1 MKLTSTIITA
11 LCAIWLSS
19 CSTPTSTEENV
30 EEPPAQEEESTPQL
44 TRGLPDTQ
52 EYSAIL
58 TWNEGTPYLLDCET
72 GNRILLQDT
81 TGMLERNLPI
91 KGVEVGKTIYTKV
104 RGIPA
109 EGLGDSDPF
118 VEEEILLLAVEEA
131 QDDIS
136 VENCNICADF
146 KGVGNEPGW
155 SVSVYAPDSIVLQT
169 EYGLVS
175 QSFPYSFPTY
185 QDGKWNFEIL
195 SDSRKDVLYI
205 RFTDN
210 ECLDNMLGASS
221 PYQVVVDYGDS
232 HYEGCANKLN

>member
-1 MKLTSTIITA
+1 MKLIPAIIA
-11 LCAIWLSS
+11 ILFAAWLCS
-19 CSTPTSTEENV
+19 CSTPPSSQENV
-30 EEPPAQEEESTPQL
+30 EETLGQEEENSPQL

-52 EYSAIL
+52 EYSAVL
-58 TWNEGTPYLLDCET
+58 TWNEGTPYLLDCEN
-72 GNRILLQDT
+72 GKRILLQDT

-91 KGVEVGKTIYTKV
+91 KGVEVGKTVYVKV

-109 EGLGDSDPF
+109 EGLDNRDPF
-118 VEEEILLLAVEEA
+118 VEEEILLMAVEEA
-131 QDDIS
+131 QTVIS
-136 VENCNICADF
+136 AENCNICADF

-155 SVSVYAPDSIVLQT
+155 SVSVHAPDSIILQT
-169 EYGLVS
+169 DYGLVS

-185 QDGKWNFEIL
+185 QSGKWNFEII

-205 RFTDN
+205 RFADN

-221 PYQVVVDYGDS
+221 PYQVAVDLGDS